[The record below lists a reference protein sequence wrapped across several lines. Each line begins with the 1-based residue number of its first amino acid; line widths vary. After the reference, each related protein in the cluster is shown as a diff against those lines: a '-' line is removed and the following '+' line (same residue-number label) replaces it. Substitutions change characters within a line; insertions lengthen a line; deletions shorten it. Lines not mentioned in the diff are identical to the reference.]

1 MSFDNTQITPAIG
14 YDVKNMIFGKPKD
27 GSIPNSTVAFKRIA
41 IGTRNADGSL
51 GELIFPTT
59 RLYSFG
65 LSPNTNMQTG
75 KTDGYTVSLCL
86 HNRDTPS
93 AEEKAFVETFNKTV
107 EHIKEYLLTN
117 RDSFGKYELEAADL
131 KKLNPIYLK
140 KDKGKVV
147 EGASPVLY
155 PKVLQNKKSETITS
169 FFYDEQGRDIDPM
182 TLLNKSCYVTAAVKI
197 ESIFIGAK
205 ISLQI
210 KLHEAEIKMFDS
222 APKRLLRK
230 PASSSEVVMGS
241 SASASSSH
249 DDDAD
254 DVNADNGDE
263 EDEDGSVKGSD
274 DDDDDDKKVASQPAA
289 SAPEPSPVVV
299 PSTSAKAP
307 AARRVVR
314 KA

>member
-1 MSFDNTQITPAIG
+1 MSFDNTQITSAIG

-169 FFYDEQGRDIDPM
+169 FFYDEQSRDIDPM

-241 SASASSSH
+241 SASASSSSH
-249 DDDAD
+249 DDAD
-254 DVNADNGDE
+254 DVNAHNGDE
-263 EDEDGSVKGSD
+263 EDEDGSVKDSD
-274 DDDDDDKKVASQPAA
+274 DEEDDKKASQPAP
-289 SAPEPSPVVV
+289 APEPPVVA
-299 PSTSAKAP
+299 STSAKAP

>member
-93 AEEKAFVETFNKTV
+93 AEEKAFVDTFNKTV

-241 SASASSSH
+241 SASASSSASH
-249 DDDAD
+249 SNDDDGD
-254 DVNADNGDE
+254 DDHGDD

-274 DDDDDDKKVASQPAA
+274 DEDDDKKVASQPAP
-289 SAPEPSPVVV
+289 APEPTPAPA
-299 PSTSAKAP
+299 PSSSKAP
-307 AARRVVR
+307 AARRIVR